1 MLNHSFVEMI
11 YFWKGWARVIRMS
24 TKPKTYIWKQIIW
37 DDVWKSTSIVYMES
51 HLKLF
56 VLQCGIVSFCN
67 ALQTFDARLDH
78 AENGISDRSRVGQEI
93 AMESYC
99 DSLCS
104 VWTQCGPILLM
115 MCSDS
120 QPKGW
125 QLLPSI
131 ISSLD
136 KLIISLCFSEHQPM
150 TLARKAAKLFSRF
163 LFLNPGEVYI
173 LFSFVTNGH
182 TSDDFPCRSSL
193 YWELEIF
200 ILWRFIAL
208 FHVLLS
214 ESYEFHSNFL
224 LFWLSG
230 SFASKNGMGIKAD
243 LVRHQHFQY
252 ITKKNLIAC
261 IHINYSFSETFEI
274 CSEVYM

>member
-1 MLNHSFVEMI
+1 
-11 YFWKGWARVIRMS
+11 
-24 TKPKTYIWKQIIW
+24 
-37 DDVWKSTSIVYMES
+37 
-51 HLKLF
+51 
-56 VLQCGIVSFCN
+56 
-67 ALQTFDARLDH
+67 
-78 AENGISDRSRVGQEI
+78 
-93 AMESYC
+93 
-99 DSLCS
+99 
-104 VWTQCGPILLM
+104 
-115 MCSDS
+115 
-120 QPKGW
+120 
-125 QLLPSI
+125 
-131 ISSLD
+131 
-136 KLIISLCFSEHQPM
+136 M

-261 IHINYSFSETFEI
+261 IHINYSFSATFEI
-274 CSEVYM
+274 CSEVYVTGVLYFIFSVWSHWAVGWPLFKVNGWVRFENASAIMQCLKNDKFEKPLWFNYLNIAFN